1 MWSQR
6 FSQVPESST
15 RRVDWGT
22 ESRRAL
28 RTFAA
33 VTAAAVAS
41 AFVVGGLGGRL
52 AMGLLAAKNPEDHGR
67 LTDDGFV
74 MGQLTV
80 GGTVNLVVAAIFLG
94 LLGSLFYLA
103 LRGLL
108 VGPLLVSPEGVDFT
122 LLDPPLLPIGLFV
135 AIPVLYVAMLVLL
148 AHRFLRPTSWFATGD
163 LRLIAVVTAALWI
176 PGLPLLPLVVALVLV
191 WAAWERVRSTG
202 LAAVVRSPATRWA
215 ARGLLAVVFGAAV
228 ISLSN
233 DIQTLV

>member
-1 MWSQR
+1 
-6 FSQVPESST
+6 
-15 RRVDWGT
+15 
-22 ESRRAL
+22 
-28 RTFAA
+28 
-33 VTAAAVAS
+33 
-41 AFVVGGLGGRL
+41 
-52 AMGLLAAKNPEDHGR
+52 MGLLAAQNPEDHGR

-80 GGTVNLVVAAIFLG
+80 GGTSNLVVTAIFLG

-108 VGPLLVSPEGVDFT
+108 IGPLWFQVASLSIGAGVVVGALLVSPEGVDFT

-176 PGLPLLPLVVALVLV
+176 PGLPLLPLVVALALV
-191 WAAWERVRSTG
+191 WAAWERVRGTG
-202 LAAVVRSPATRWA
+202 LAAVVRSPATQWA